1 MYIIVVG
8 GGRVGYYLGKS
19 LISEGH
25 EILIIER
32 DGKQC
37 GYIRDELGD
46 VVLRG
51 DGCEVATLEEAGC
64 GRADMLL
71 AVTGGDEDNL
81 VACQVSK
88 ARFNV
93 PRTVARIN
101 NPKNKTIFRMLG
113 IDATVSSTEIIL
125 EHIEQDVPTHS
136 VTHLAELTG
145 GEFELVSVR
154 VPASARA
161 VGRKLRDL
169 TMPRDAIVAVVIGPQ
184 GPMVPGGDTVLAA
197 DALVIAVV
205 RPANEPALRDVL
217 TGG

>member
-8 GGRVGYYLGKS
+8 GGRVGYYLAKS

-25 EILIIER
+25 EILLIER
-32 DGKQC
+32 DARQC

-51 DGCEVATLEEAGC
+51 DGCEVAILEEAGC
-64 GRADMLL
+64 NRADMLL

-93 PRTVARIN
+93 PKTVARIN
-101 NPKNKTIFRMLG
+101 NPKNREIFRMLG
-113 IDATVSSTEIIL
+113 IDVTVSSTEIIL

-154 VPASARA
+154 VPAAGRA
-161 VGRKLRDL
+161 VGKRLREL
-169 TMPRDAIVAVVIGPQ
+169 TLPRDAIVAVVIGKQ
-184 GPMVPGGDTVLAA
+184 GPAVPAGDSVLAA
-197 DALVIAVV
+197 NDLVIAVV

-217 TGG
+217 TGT